1 MRTLFGS
8 IAVLALLVAYPAA
21 GIAQQGVIV
30 ARATDPATARP
41 LPLVQ
46 VSVVGAAAAH
56 DALTGEAGRV
66 AFQLPDGT
74 YTVRFELIGRE
85 AASVEGVE
93 VRAGQSTDVS
103 VSLEESAIVLSPL
116 VITTSRRLEKKTDAP
131 ATIHVV
137 SERTVSERPSTTP
150 VDYLTGAPGVDVIR
164 HGIQASN
171 IVVRGFNNIFSGAL
185 HALTDNR
192 IAGVPSLRV
201 NLLHFVPANDD
212 DVARVE
218 TVLGPGSALYGPNT
232 ANGVLH
238 IITKS
243 PLSEQGTT
251 ASMAGGERGVF
262 KGMFRTSHLLGEDE
276 AFGIKLSGQLMR
288 GRDWLYHDPAE
299 LAAQD
304 KAKADP
310 EGFRSSLLAQGYTEE
325 QAGVAF
331 DRIGVRNFDFLRFG
345 AEVRADWRMNDA
357 ATWIFQAG
365 LTSSDGIEL
374 TGLGAGQTDDWIY
387 SYYQTRFSLDRLF
400 AQVYL
405 NRSDAGDTYLIRRGL
420 PLTDNSNLVVGQIQH
435 GVEMGGRL
443 EDGSPR
449 QDLTYGVDVFLTTP
463 QTEGTI
469 NGKHEDED
477 QIDEVGAYVQ
487 SETALSE
494 RLELILAARV
504 DKSSILDDAVFSP
517 RAALVFEAWPEQS
530 FRATYNRAFSTPTTL
545 NYFLDIN
552 AGLADFPGNPGFFSR
567 ALGPGPDGISFQ
579 DPDGRLR
586 GVRSPF
592 TPAALGGP
600 GQLLAADPVALW
612 PLLVGAG
619 LGGGRIT
626 PQDAQIL
633 LGADPEG
640 VGINLLDPTTLT
652 VTPAQQATL
661 PAAPRLREST
671 TETFEVGY
679 QGSLRGRFSIAA
691 DVWYSRFEN
700 FTSPLL
706 VQTPLVLL
714 DGADIAARYVG
725 AGGSAAD
732 APAVAQALGSL
743 PVGVVSSPD
752 VVTETADI
760 VVTYRNYGRMDLLGW
775 DVAMRALLTDR
786 WSVEGSASWVENDF
800 VVIRGDEEVDDP
812 GAITDTNE
820 IVSLNA
826 PDFKT
831 TVSLGYRD
839 GLVTAE
845 GRVRHT
851 SQFPVA
857 SADYKGLACI
867 PGLVAGGNV
876 RDCVDSYTL
885 VDLLFGYRI
894 PDTGAEIQLQVSNL
908 LNESYRSFVGV
919 PDIGRLALLQL
930 KYLF

>member
-1 MRTLFGS
+1 MRTSFCS
-8 IAVLALLVAYPAA
+8 IPVLAVLLLLPAVAA
-21 GIAQQGVIV
+21 AQQGVIV
-30 ARATDPATARP
+30 ARATDAATARP

-46 VSVVGAAAAH
+46 VSVVGGGTSRVG
-56 DALTGEAGRV
+56 LTGEAGRV
-66 AFQLPDGT
+66 PLQVPDGT

-85 AASVEGVE
+85 SATVEGVD
-93 VRAGQSTDVS
+93 VVSGQSVDVS
-103 VSLEESAIVLSPL
+103 VSLEESAIALSPL
-116 VITTSRRLEKKTDAP
+116 VITSSRRLEKKTDAP
-131 ATIHVV
+131 ATTHVV
-137 SERTVSERPSTTP
+137 TARTVSERPSMTP
-150 VDYLTGAPGVDVIR
+150 VDYLSGTPGVDVIR
-164 HGIQASN
+164 QGIQATN
-171 IVVRGFNNIFSGAL
+171 VVVRGFNNVFSGAL
-185 HALTDNR
+185 HTLTDNR

-232 ANGVLH
+232 ANGVVH

-251 ASMAGGERGVF
+251 ASIAGGERGVF
-262 KGMFRTSHLLGEDE
+262 KGMFRTSHVLGDGN
-276 AFGIKLSGQLMR
+276 AFGIKLSGQVMR
-288 GRDWLYHDPAE
+288 GRDWPYHDPAE
-299 LAAQD
+299 LAARN
-304 KAKADP
+304 KAAEDP
-310 EGFRSSLLAQGYTEE
+310 GGFHAALLAQGYSEGE
-325 QAGVAF
+325 ADLAF
-331 DRIGVRNFDFLRFG
+331 DRIGVRDFDFLRFG

-387 SYYQTRFSLDRLF
+387 SYYQTRFSSDRLF

-405 NRSDAGDTYLIRRGL
+405 NRSNAGDTYLIRRGV
-420 PLTDNSNLVVGQIQH
+420 PLADNSNLVVGQVQH
-435 GVEMGGRL
+435 GLTLGGRM

-449 QDLTYGVDVFLTTP
+449 QDLTYGIDVFLTTP
-463 QTEGTI
+463 QTKGTI
-469 NGKHEDED
+469 NGKYEDDD

-487 SETALSE
+487 SETALLE
-494 RLELILAARV
+494 RLDLILAARV

-552 AGLADFPGNPGFFSR
+552 GGLADFAGNPGFFQR
-567 ALGPGPDGISFQ
+567 AVGPGPDGISFQ
-579 DPDGRLR
+579 DPDGSLR

-592 TPAALGGP
+592 TPSALGGP

-619 LGGGRIT
+619 VGAGRIT

-640 VGINLLDPTTLT
+640 VGINLLDPATFA
-652 VTPAQQATL
+652 VTPAEQADL
-661 PAAPRLREST
+661 LAAPRLREST

-679 QGSLRGRFSIAA
+679 QGNLDGRVSIAA
-691 DVWYSRFEN
+691 DAWYSKLKN

-706 VQTPLVLL
+706 IQTPLVLL
-714 DGADIAARYVG
+714 DGADIAARYVA
-725 AGGSAAD
+725 AGGSPANAA
-732 APAVAQALGSL
+732 AVAEALGSL

-760 VVTYRNYGRMDLLGW
+760 VVTYRNYGRMDLFGW
-775 DVAMRALLTDR
+775 DVAVRALLTER
-786 WSVEGSASWVENDF
+786 WTVEGSASWMENDF
-800 VVIRGDEEVDDP
+800 FVIRGDEEVDDP
-812 GAITDTNE
+812 GTITDTNE

-831 TVSLGYRD
+831 TLGLGYRD
-839 GLVTAE
+839 GVLTAE

-857 SADYKGLACI
+857 SADYKGLRCV
-867 PGLVAGGNV
+867 PGLVVLGTL
-876 RDCVDSYTL
+876 RDCVASATL
-885 VDLLFGYRI
+885 VDLLLGYRI
-894 PDTGAEIQLQVSNL
+894 PGTGAEIQLQVSNL
-908 LNESYRSFVGV
+908 FDEPYRSFVGV

-930 KYLF
+930 KYVF